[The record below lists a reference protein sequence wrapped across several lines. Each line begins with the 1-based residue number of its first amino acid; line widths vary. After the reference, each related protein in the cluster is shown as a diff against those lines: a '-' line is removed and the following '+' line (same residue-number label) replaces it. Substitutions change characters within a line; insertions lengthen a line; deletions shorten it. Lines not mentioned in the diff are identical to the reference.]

1 MTKCVYVGFRCHLG
15 QWQNVEIKLIITH
28 HRRRVECGA
37 DKGGV
42 FDTVLLDRAAETGS
56 VGGLSV
62 YVGDSASDLAALTA
76 ADVGIVIG
84 RNALLRRICDAA
96 GLRVLPL
103 TAGEHKAV
111 RPSRLAGTLACA
123 S

>member
-1 MTKCVYVGFRCHLG
+1 MLTAY
-15 QWQNVEIKLIITH
+15 

-42 FDTVLLDRAAETGS
+42 FDTVLLDRAAETGT

-62 YVGDSASDLAALTA
+62 YVGDSASDLTALTA

-84 RNALLRRICDAA
+84 RNALLRRICAAA
-96 GLRVLPL
+96 GLQILPL
-103 TAGEHKAV
+103 TAGERSAV
-111 RPSRLAGTLACA
+111 GPFISQ
-123 S
+123 